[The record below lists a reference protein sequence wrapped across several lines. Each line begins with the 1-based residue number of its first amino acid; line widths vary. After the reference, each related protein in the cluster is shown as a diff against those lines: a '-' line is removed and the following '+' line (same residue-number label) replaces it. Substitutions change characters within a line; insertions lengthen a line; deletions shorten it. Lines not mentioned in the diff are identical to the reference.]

1 MFDAN
6 SPEAQRARA
15 LAESHLDALFAPDQ
29 PTPPAQD
36 GSVDAAR
43 FTDFV
48 EILRRP
54 CGAADLRE
62 GLLIQGC
69 VEMALR
75 ENAKFLVIGT
85 QRVTVTE
92 NDRAAAIDNVHRDLG
107 EIAPP
112 RAGRPVGKFEFDIV
126 AVDRVSGALLV
137 IDVKRAARDGVE
149 ARIRLRAASL
159 AARRSLLEEGVT
171 HYRCTV
177 LRIRWYSAPTTPQA
191 DVVTRQSVDEALGA
205 PVRALVDHAT
215 HHFRIGLDR
224 RLRAVVDGIK
234 RPDAPS
240 SDRAIRVIPTP
251 TPAID
256 EAAILR
262 AFARTVGQKEVA

>member
-6 SPEAQRARA
+6 SPEAQRART
-15 LAESHLDALFAPDQ
+15 LAETHLDQLFAPDQ
-29 PTPPAQD
+29 PATSPAHQASIETP
-36 GSVDAAR
+36 R

-48 EILRRP
+48 ETLRKP

-75 ENAKFLVIGT
+75 ENPRFLVIGT
-85 QRVTVTE
+85 QRVAVTE
-92 NDRAAAIDNVHRDLG
+92 NDRAVAIDNSHRDLG

-112 RAGRPVGKFEFDIV
+112 RAGRPVGKFEFDIIV
-126 AVDRVSGALLV
+126 VDRTSGTLLM

-149 ARIRLRAASL
+149 GRIRLRAASL
-159 AARRSLLEEGVT
+159 AARRSLLEEGVS

-177 LRIRWYSAPTTPQA
+177 LRIRWYSTLTTPQA
-191 DVVTRQSVDEALGA
+191 DVVSRQSVDEALGA
-205 PVRALVDHAT
+205 PVRELVDHAIQ
-215 HHFRIGLDR
+215 HFRVGLDR
-224 RLRAVVDGIK
+224 RLRAVVDGIE

-240 SDRAIRVIPTP
+240 ERAIRVVPTP
-251 TPAID
+251 PPAID